1 MRVTTTTMRC
11 DDDDGMGTFADGI
24 CGGDVAR
31 GDVACARGAFGAR
44 VRVVVVEGFMVHT
57 CASRDG
63 ACAARTRA
71 WMGADGVRDPGLAR
85 GMAIAR
91 DGDRARAGARRR
103 GDGARAWGGV
113 ARAGKVA

>member
-1 MRVTTTTMRC
+1 
-11 DDDDGMGTFADGI
+11 MGTFADGI
-24 CGGDVAR
+24 CGDDVAR

-63 ACAARTRA
+63 ACAARERA
-71 WMGADGVRDPGLAR
+71 WMGAARMGCATLAWRAGWRSR

-91 DGDRARAGARRR
+91 WR
-103 GDGARAWGGV
+103 GDGARAGVAWGGV

>member
-1 MRVTTTTMRC
+1 
-11 DDDDGMGTFADGI
+11 MGTFADGI
-24 CGGDVAR
+24 CGDDVAR

-63 ACAARTRA
+63 ACAARRGRGWARMGCATLAWRA
-71 WMGADGVRDPGLAR
+71 GWRSR

-91 DGDRARAGARRR
+91 WR

>member
-1 MRVTTTTMRC
+1 
-11 DDDDGMGTFADGI
+11 MGTFADGI
-24 CGGDVAR
+24 CGDDVAR

-71 WMGADGVRDPGLAR
+71 WMGDGRGWGAR
-85 GMAIAR
+85 PWRAGWRSRGVAIAR
-91 DGDRARAGARRR
+91 WR
-103 GDGARAWGGV
+103 GDGARAGVAWGGV

>member
-1 MRVTTTTMRC
+1 
-11 DDDDGMGTFADGI
+11 MGTFADGI

-31 GDVACARGAFGAR
+31 GDVACARGAFGAC

-71 WMGADGVRDPGLAR
+71 WMGAAWMGCATLAR

>member
-1 MRVTTTTMRC
+1 MGSVGTMSRAA
-11 DDDDGMGTFADGI
+11 MS
-24 CGGDVAR
+24 R
-31 GDVACARGAFGAR
+31 ARGAFGAR

-91 DGDRARAGARRR
+91 DGDRAM
-103 GDGARAWGGV
+103 AW
-113 ARAGKVA
+113 

>member
-1 MRVTTTTMRC
+1 MGSVGTMSRAA
-11 DDDDGMGTFADGI
+11 MS
-24 CGGDVAR
+24 R
-31 GDVACARGAFGAR
+31 ARGAFGAR

-63 ACAARTRA
+63 ARAARTRA

>member
-1 MRVTTTTMRC
+1 
-11 DDDDGMGTFADGI
+11 MGTFADGI

-31 GDVACARGAFGAR
+31 GDVACARGAFGAC